1 MRKSFDDLTIA
12 DDFMFCK
19 VMQDESICKQF
30 LEMILAGQ
38 IGEIIYLSPQNTVAA
53 GIEAKSVRLDLLVKD
68 ESGKSYDIEMQV
80 SNEHNLPKRMRY
92 YQAAIDIAF
101 LDKGEHYKA
110 LNDSYIIF
118 VCVFD
123 AIGKNK
129 PIYTFENICLEDRY
143 TPLRDGTKK
152 VIINAEAFSKSED
165 AELKCFLEYVK
176 TGTVNTEYTGRIET
190 MIQTVK
196 KSEQVRQE
204 YRFMSGFEMDA
215 REEGIQQGIEQGI
228 QQGLRQG
235 IQQGK
240 SLGLAEGS
248 RQKALET
255 ARILKQ
261 LGDSVKKI
269 MQATG
274 LSQEEVESI

>member
-1 MRKSFDDLTIA
+1 MRKSFDELTIA

-19 VMQDESICKQF
+19 IMQDESICKQF

-38 IGEIIYLSPQNTVAA
+38 IGKIACLSPQNSIAA

-101 LDKGEHYKA
+101 LDKGLHYKA

-118 VCVFD
+118 VCLFD
-123 AIGKNK
+123 AIGKGK
-129 PIYTFENICLEDRY
+129 PLYTFENICIEDGQ

-152 VIINAEAFSKSED
+152 VIINAQAFRKAENK
-165 AELKCFLEYVK
+165 ELKGFLEYVK

-190 MIQTVK
+190 MIQAVK
-196 KSEQVRQE
+196 HNEQARQE

-215 REEGIQQGIEQGI
+215 REEGIQQGI

-248 RQKALET
+248 RQAKLET

-274 LSQEEVESI
+274 LTQEEVESIS

>member
-68 ESGKSYDIEMQV
+68 EAGKSYDIEMQV
-80 SNEHNLPKRMRY
+80 SNEYNLPKRMRY

-101 LDKGEHYKA
+101 LDKGVHYKA

-118 VCVFD
+118 VCLFD
-123 AIGKNK
+123 AIGKGK
-129 PIYTFENICLEDRY
+129 PLYTFENICIEDRQ
-143 TPLRDGTKK
+143 TLLQDGTKK
-152 VIINAEAFSKSED
+152 VIINAEAFSKAENK
-165 AELKCFLEYVK
+165 ELKGFLEYVK

-196 KSEQVRQE
+196 NNEQARQE

-215 REEGIQQGIEQGI
+215 REEGI

-274 LSQEEVESI
+274 LTQEEVESIS

>member
-19 VMQDESICKQF
+19 VMQDEGICKQF

-38 IGEIIYLSPQNTVAA
+38 IGKIIYLAPQNSVAA
-53 GIEAKSVRLDLLVKD
+53 GIEAKSVRLDILVKD
-68 ESGKSYDIEMQV
+68 EAGKSYDIEMQV
-80 SNEHNLPKRMRY
+80 ANEHNIPKRMRY

-118 VCVFD
+118 VCLFD
-123 AIGKNK
+123 AIGKDR
-129 PIYTFENICLEDRY
+129 PLYTFENICIEDGQ

-152 VIINAEAFSKSED
+152 VIINAEAFEK
-165 AELKCFLEYVK
+165 ATNKELKGFLEYVK
-176 TGTVNTEYTGRIET
+176 TGTANTEYTGRIET

-196 KSEQVRQE
+196 HNEQARQE

-215 REEGIQQGIEQGI
+215 REEGIQQGI
-228 QQGLRQG
+228 QQGF
-235 IQQGK
+235 
-240 SLGLAEGS
+240 ADGS
-248 RQKALET
+248 YQTKLET
-255 ARILKQ
+255 AKLMKHANCE
-261 LGDSVKKI
+261 LDFI
-269 MQATG
+269 MQMTG
-274 LSQEEVESI
+274 LSKEEVEAIS

>member
-1 MRKSFDDLTIA
+1 MAKSFDDLTIA

-19 VMQDESICKQF
+19 VMQNEGICKEF
-30 LEMILAGQ
+30 LEMVLSDK
-38 IGEIIYLSPQNTVAA
+38 IGKIVYLSPQNSVAT
-53 GIEAKSVRLDLLVKD
+53 GIEAKSVRLDVFVKD
-68 ESGKSYDIEMQV
+68 ENGKSYDIEMQV
-80 SNEHNLPKRMRY
+80 ANEHNLPKRMRY

-101 LDKGEHYKA
+101 LDKGVHYKA

-118 VCVFD
+118 VCLFD
-123 AIGKNK
+123 AIGKDR
-129 PIYTFENICLEDRY
+129 PLYTFENICLEDRH

-152 VIINAEAFSKSED
+152 VIINAQAFGKAED
-165 AELKCFLEYVK
+165 KELKGFLEYVK

-196 KSEQVRQE
+196 NNEQVRQE

-215 REEGIQQGIEQGI
+215 REKGRSEGIAQGF
-228 QQGLRQG
+228 
-235 IQQGK
+235 
-240 SLGLAEGS
+240 SDGS
-248 RQKALET
+248 RQAKLET

-261 LGDSVKKI
+261 FGDSVQKI

-274 LSQEEVESI
+274 LSEAEIDNL

>member
-19 VMQDESICKQF
+19 IMQDESICKQF
-30 LEMILAGQ
+30 LEMILANE
-38 IGEIIYLSPQNTVAA
+38 IGKIVYLSPQNTVAA

-68 ESGKSYDIEMQV
+68 EAGKSYDIEMQV
-80 SNEHNLPKRMRY
+80 SNEHNLPKCMHY

-118 VCVFD
+118 VCLFD
-123 AIGKNK
+123 AIGKDR
-129 PIYTFENICLEDRY
+129 PIYTFENICLGDRH
-143 TPLRDGTKK
+143 TPLRDGAKK
-152 VIINAEAFSKSED
+152 VIINAQAFNKAED
-165 AELKCFLEYVK
+165 KELKGFLEYVK

-190 MIQTVK
+190 MIQAVK
-196 KSEQVRQE
+196 NSEQARQE

-215 REEGIQQGIEQGI
+215 REEGRSEGF
-228 QQGLRQG
+228 
-235 IQQGK
+235 
-240 SLGLAEGS
+240 SDGS
-248 RQKALET
+248 RQAKLET

-274 LSQEEVESI
+274 LTQEEVESIS

>member
-1 MRKSFDDLTIA
+1 
-12 DDFMFCK
+12 
-19 VMQDESICKQF
+19 
-30 LEMILAGQ
+30 MILAGQ
-38 IGEIIYLSPQNTVAA
+38 IGKIAYLSPQNSVAA

-68 ESGKSYDIEMQV
+68 EAGKAYDIEMQV
-80 SNEHNLPKRMRY
+80 SNEHNIPKRMRY

-101 LDKGEHYKA
+101 LDKGAHYKA

-129 PIYTFENICLEDRY
+129 PIYTFENICLEGRY

-152 VIINAEAFSKSED
+152 VIINAQAFRK
-165 AELKCFLEYVK
+165 AENKELEGFLEYVK

-196 KSEQVRQE
+196 NNEQARQE
-204 YRFMSGFEMDA
+204 YRFMSGFEMDT
-215 REEGIQQGIEQGI
+215 REE
-228 QQGLRQG
+228 G

-274 LSQEEVESI
+274 LTQEEVEAIN

>member
-19 VMQDESICKQF
+19 IMQDEGICKQF

-38 IGEIIYLSPQNTVAA
+38 IGKIIYLSPQNSVTI

-68 ESGKSYDIEMQV
+68 EAGKSYDIEMQV
-80 SNEHNLPKRMRY
+80 SNEYNLPKRMRY

-101 LDKGEHYKA
+101 LDKGVHYKA

-118 VCVFD
+118 VCLFD
-123 AIGKNK
+123 AIGKGK
-129 PIYTFENICLEDRY
+129 PLYTFENICIEDGQ

-152 VIINAEAFSKSED
+152 VIINAEAFSKAENK
-165 AELKCFLEYVK
+165 ELKGFLEYVK

-190 MIQTVK
+190 MIQAVK
-196 KSEQVRQE
+196 QNEQVRQE

-215 REEGIQQGIEQGI
+215 REEGIQQGI

-255 ARILKQ
+255 AKAFKQ
-261 LGDSVKKI
+261 LGFDIAKI
-269 MQATG
+269 AEGTG
-274 LSQEEVESI
+274 LSVEEIKAL

>member
-1 MRKSFDDLTIA
+1 MTRKPFDELTIA

-19 VMQDESICKQF
+19 VMEDETLCKTF
-30 LEMILAGQ
+30 LELLLTGKVGKIT
-38 IGEIIYLSPQNTVAA
+38 YLSSQNAVTTHS
-53 GIEAKSVRLDLLVKD
+53 EAKSIRLDVLVKD
-68 ESGKSYDIEMQV
+68 ETGKSYDIEMQV
-80 SNEHNLPKRMRY
+80 GNEHNLPKRMRY
-92 YQAAIDIAF
+92 YQAALDVAF
-101 LDKGEHYKA
+101 LDQGYSYQT

-118 VCVFD
+118 
-123 AIGKNK
+123 
-129 PIYTFENICLEDRY
+129 ICLFDPVGSNRAVYSFETICIED
-143 TPLRDGTKK
+143 TSIPLQDGTKK
-152 VIINAEAFSKSED
+152 VIINAEAFRKAENK
-165 AELKCFLEYVK
+165 ELKGFLEYVK

-190 MIQTVK
+190 MIQAVK
-196 KSEQVRQE
+196 HNEQARKE

-215 REEGIQQGIEQGI
+215 REE
-228 QQGLRQG
+228 G

-269 MQATG
+269 MQVTG
-274 LSQEEVESI
+274 LAEEEVESI